1 LIKSKVNLDG
11 FFGSG
16 VERPLQGQ
24 SPYIVNAGLNY
35 NSLKNDWSVNLSY
48 NIVGQR
54 IYIVGNEQEP
64 SVWENGRNVIDFQLS
79 KKIKQFDIRFSVKDI
94 LAQKLIYFQDLNNNQ
109 KFDDGTDN
117 KWQESTFGSTVS
129 LSIKYNFK

>member
-1 LIKSKVNLDG
+1 M
-11 FFGSG
+11 
-16 VERPLQGQ
+16 
-24 SPYIVNAGLNY
+24 
-35 NSLKNDWSVNLSY
+35 
-48 NIVGQR
+48 
-54 IYIVGNEQEP
+54 
-64 SVWENGRNVIDFQLS
+64 
-79 KKIKQFDIRFSVKDI
+79 KDI